1 MHSCLVLALLAAGPD
16 LSGRWEG
23 GGITL
28 VLAANG
34 SGTISDGPQVPPE
47 ALTWRLA
54 GNVLAMTQ
62 GGDTIP
68 YQVSRLERDSMT
80 LSSVVLDAPI
90 TLRRVGAAAKGAP
103 QTSRP
108 QILPSQPQTP
118 AAPLE
123 SGSCAGACRHYATC
137 AKLGLDVVNVC
148 TVQCFSSGATPM
160 QLETYVRLDC
170 DRAIMVMVAAQLQAL
185 QATQQQAQGNRGG
198 QRNTSA
204 QCKGCV
210 RDGND
215 CVWISQSNWGTGNNS
230 PYSGAVSSCDPSCCG
245 M

>member
-1 MHSCLVLALLAAGPD
+1 MVALLLAAAPD

-23 GGITL
+23 GGFTL

-34 SGTISDGPQVPPE
+34 SGTISDGPQVPAEP
-47 ALTWRLA
+47 LTWKLA

-62 GGDTIP
+62 GGDTIA
-68 YQVSRLERDSMT
+68 YQVSRLEKDSMT

-90 TLRRVGAAAKGAP
+90 TLRRVGAAGKTAP
-103 QTSRP
+103 LTR
-108 QILPSQPQTP
+108 SQPTGQAP
-118 AAPLE
+118 AAPATPLE
-123 SGSCAGACRHYATC
+123 PGSCAGACRHYATC
-137 AKLGLDVVNVC
+137 AKLGTDAVNLC

-170 DRAIMVMVAAQLQAL
+170 DRAIAVMVAAQLQAL
-185 QATQQQAQGNRGG
+185 QALQQQNQGG